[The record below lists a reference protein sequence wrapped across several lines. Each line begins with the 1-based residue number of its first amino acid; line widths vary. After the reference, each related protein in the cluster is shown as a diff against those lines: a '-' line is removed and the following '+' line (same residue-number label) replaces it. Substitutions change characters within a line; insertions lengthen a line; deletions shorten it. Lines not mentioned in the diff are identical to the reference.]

1 MSDAFQD
8 RKKSF
13 EAKYKQDQE
22 LEFKVSARRNKLF
35 GEWLAGELGIQG
47 DGVSAYAKEVILADL
62 DEPGDEDVIR
72 KVIADIA
79 ANNVEIAE
87 EVVREKLSEMETL
100 ARAQL
105 IDETIES

>member
-72 KVIADIA
+72 KVIADIV

>member
-47 DGVSAYAKEVILADL
+47 DGISAYAKEVILADL

-72 KVIADIA
+72 KVIADIVA
-79 ANNVEIAE
+79 SNVEITE
-87 EVVREKLSEMETL
+87 EAVREKLSEMEAL
-100 ARAQL
+100 ARTQL
-105 IDETIES
+105 LGESTES

>member
-72 KVIADIA
+72 KVIADIVE
-79 ANNVEIAE
+79 NNVEIAE

>member
-72 KVIADIA
+72 KVIADIV

-87 EVVREKLSEMETL
+87 EVVREKLSEMEIL

-105 IDETIES
+105 IDETIE

>member
-72 KVIADIA
+72 KVIADIVA
-79 ANNVEIAE
+79 SDVEITE
-87 EVVREKLSEMETL
+87 EAVREKLSEMETL
-100 ARAQL
+100 ARTQL
-105 IDETIES
+105 LGESPGS

>member
-35 GEWLAGELGIQG
+35 GEWVAGELGIQG

-72 KVIADIA
+72 KVIADIV

-87 EVVREKLSEMETL
+87 EVVREKLSEMEIL

-105 IDETIES
+105 IDETIE

>member
-35 GEWLAGELGIQG
+35 GEWVAGELGIQG
-47 DGVSAYAKEVILADL
+47 DWVSAYAKEVILADL

-72 KVIADIA
+72 KVMADIIA
-79 ANNVEIAE
+79 KNLEIAE
-87 EVVREKLSEMETL
+87 EVVREKLLEMETL

-105 IDETIES
+105 LDESTES